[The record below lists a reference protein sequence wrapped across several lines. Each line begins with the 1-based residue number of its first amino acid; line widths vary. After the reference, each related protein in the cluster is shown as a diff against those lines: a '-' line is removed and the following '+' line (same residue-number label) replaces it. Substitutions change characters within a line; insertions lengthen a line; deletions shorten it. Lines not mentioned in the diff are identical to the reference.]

1 MGLSARFRKALSG
14 LIIAV
19 AAGTLTGCVQSPEAQ
34 LRSALGDR
42 AELVKDSF
50 AKVLAGH
57 RTIDDLVYTVE
68 HSTVEATI
76 NILDWTEADFDSP
89 TLSYPRS
96 ALYAVGRT
104 DRQVI
109 IYVVLSSSVSQGGLS
124 SSELIGYSCVKFTG
138 VSGDP
143 PGVLLASVQCPKV
156 MREKSF
162 DGDGYLAV
170 NL

>member
-14 LIIAV
+14 LIIVV

-42 AELVKDSF
+42 AEL
-50 AKVLAGH
+50 
-57 RTIDDLVYTVE
+57 
-68 HSTVEATI
+68 
-76 NILDWTEADFDSP
+76 FDSP
-89 TLSYPRS
+89 TLSYPGS

-143 PGVLLASVQCPKV
+143 PGVLLAGVQCPKV